1 MKIYENVD
9 AVLTALQLGGYF
21 AKAFQINSSMAWL
34 RCLRKKKNGLRPA
47 MYLPIWYN
55 FYLGLE
61 LCIYNCVTKFLAE
74 TFQK

>member
-9 AVLTALQLGGYF
+9 AVLTALQLGVYF

-34 RCLRKKKNGLRPA
+34 RCLRKKKKWPTARYVSTYMVQLLFR
-47 MYLPIWYN
+47 
-55 FYLGLE
+55 FRT
-61 LCIYNCVTKFLAE
+61 IYNCVVKFLTE